1 MVRKEH
7 PSSPNG
13 KWFRKLFKRGDN
25 AASVEERV
33 EGSLEA
39 ASVSDNADKLLEAPR
54 EMVLPTLNPREHI
67 SVEAV
72 EPPSAEVLETA
83 VEPTWREKLKLGN
96 RKTTESLSDS
106 FATADM
112 VVQRPIRLFIGYVP
126 DVTEKDAKFFAM
138 GVAEKNV
145 DSEYISYMGLFKYG
159 TGYAY
164 EIQEGGHGH
173 SYLTR
178 ILKYFSQLPPGLHDA
193 ETAVYVATASRMV
206 QVEKTADGGLVCI
219 QLPESYKAKETE
231 WLRPEK
237 KLKLLRDQNSGLM
250 MVSGVFLG
258 VSLLVLTGAFLT
270 RYVPREN
277 PESRVWYDTVTL
289 QELPVSQWDSLIKET
304 EAGHYILSLRY
315 NGKDWCRKTE
325 VGETCG
331 KGQKASANA
340 HAMPNGAMATQA
352 QVPSVAASNT
362 PAVTAP
368 ASTAMTPAT
377 PALAAS
383 HALPPLPPVP
393 AR

>member
-1 MVRKEH
+1 MARKEH

-13 KWFRKLFKRGDN
+13 KWFRKLFKRDDN
-25 AASVEERV
+25 AAFVEERV

-67 SVEAV
+67 SVEGV

-83 VEPTWREKLKLGN
+83 VEPTWRDKLKLRN
-96 RKTTESLSDS
+96 RKSTESLSDS

-231 WLRPEK
+231 ASPGPEQ
-237 KLKLLRDQNSGLM
+237 RTDDGIWCVSRGLSSRADRRLSYA
-250 MVSGVFLG
+250 VCSPRESRSSGVVRHSDPSG
-258 VSLLVLTGAFLT
+258 VARISMG
-270 RYVPREN
+270 
-277 PESRVWYDTVTL
+277 
-289 QELPVSQWDSLIKET
+289 LPD
-304 EAGHYILSLRY
+304 
-315 NGKDWCRKTE
+315 
-325 VGETCG
+325 
-331 KGQKASANA
+331 
-340 HAMPNGAMATQA
+340 
-352 QVPSVAASNT
+352 
-362 PAVTAP
+362 
-368 ASTAMTPAT
+368 
-377 PALAAS
+377 
-383 HALPPLPPVP
+383 
-393 AR
+393 